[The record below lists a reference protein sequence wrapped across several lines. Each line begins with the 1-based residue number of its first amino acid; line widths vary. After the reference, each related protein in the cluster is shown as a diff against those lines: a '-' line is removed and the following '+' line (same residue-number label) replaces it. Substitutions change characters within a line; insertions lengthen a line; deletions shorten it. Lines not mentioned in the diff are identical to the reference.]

1 MLRRCMIG
9 IAVAACLSLSGQV
22 AATPQL
28 HFVETT
34 PWGQSGGGGPFEVD
48 PISFGFDPVGLGNHG
63 AGADAFLT
71 FCLEKQEFIGEGVT
85 YDVAFSTQ
93 AEPQG
98 DELDSRTAF
107 LYKHFITGDLDSV
120 EASFVYGAANSGRD
134 LQRAIWF
141 LEGEIG
147 SVSGLAAGLVAAA
160 QAAVDGGSWVG
171 LGGVRVMNLWAEGH
185 LGESGF
191 EKQDQLVLIPIPNA
205 AALGLVG
212 LMAVVFI
219 GRRRF

>member
-1 MLRRCMIG
+1 MLKRCLIG
-9 IAVAACLSLSGQV
+9 IVAAACVSLTGQTW
-22 AATPQL
+22 AQPQL

-48 PISFGFDPVGLGNHG
+48 PINFGFDPVGLGNHG

-71 FCLEKQEFIGEGVT
+71 FCMEKDEFIGEGVT
-85 YDVAFSTQ
+85 YDVAFST
-93 AEPQG
+93 ETKPQG

-107 LYKHFITGDLDSV
+107 LYKHFVTGDLDSV
-120 EASFVYGAANSGRD
+120 ESGFVYEAANSGRD

-141 LEGEIG
+141 LEGELG

-160 QAAVDGGSWVG
+160 QTAVDSGSWVG
-171 LGGVRVMNLWAEGH
+171 LGGVRVMNLWTAGH

-191 EKQDQLVLIPIPNA
+191 QKQDQLVLIPIPDA

-212 LMAVVFI
+212 LLAVVFI